1 MLEVIVTY
9 LILIALLL
17 FPFWVLYRM
26 VVSRETRSHLN
37 ALLLHDIIKGGL
49 RTFGR
54 LLTGTFRLVGWV
66 AHFLVTEIRRLLRP

>member
-26 VVSRETRSHLN
+26 VVSPETRSHLN
-37 ALLLHDIIKGGL
+37 AYLLHDIIKHGL
-49 RTFGR
+49 KTCGR
-54 LLTGTFRLVGWV
+54 LVAGAFRLVGRV
-66 AHFLVTEIRRLLRP
+66 AHFLISGVRKLLRP